1 MKSIIFKILGVVV
14 VIVAIVVGKLIG
26 KASVETY
33 SSSKKESNF
42 NSMLMKTA
50 SELNQNLPM
59 MVDSE
64 TRLDATVGINK
75 TFRYNYTLV
84 NYSSNDVTAK
94 EIKDGLTEQVT
105 NYVCTTKS
113 MEIFVKNDITITYAY
128 YSKEGKE
135 ITTIPVPSYKCKD
148 I

>member
-1 MKSIIFKILGVVV
+1 MKSIILKVLGVVA
-14 VIVAIVVGKLIG
+14 VIVAIVIG

-42 NSMLMKTA
+42 NSMLIKTA

-84 NYSSNDVTAK
+84 NYSINDVTAK
-94 EIKDGLTEQVT
+94 EIKDGLTEKVT
-105 NYVCTTKS
+105 NYVCTTQG
-113 MEIFVKNDITITYAY
+113 MEIFVKNDITVTYAY

-135 ITTIPVPSYKCKD
+135 ITTIPVPAYKCKD